1 MIEKLRR
8 KMIILVISGLFLVIV
23 AFVGVINGLNW
34 HSIRTQSDAVLDM
47 LIENQ
52 GNRPQVPWR
61 EHMEETDA
69 RAEETAEISGEETP
83 GPDAYKPGEKP
94 DWKPDAENGM
104 GGPPDMP
111 EFRGE
116 RPGQLAS
123 SREALA
129 GLSNSYTV
137 HLNADQTVSSWSS
150 DRQDLYTDDQVQA
163 MVDAV
168 LASGRQ
174 SGRVGTQFFRLST
187 DAEESLLVVLDARL
201 ELRSAQELLRTTL
214 LAGLGVW
221 LLLSVGA
228 AVLIRRMFI
237 PVQQA
242 NDRQRQFVWDASHEL
257 KTPLAVISANAE
269 VLARQIG
276 RNEWL
281 GYIQSEVERTNGLVQ
296 SLLTLARTDRNRE
309 QVTMEDVD
317 LSQAVLSVALP
328 FESTLFESGKSLET
342 DVDDGVHVHGNAEM
356 LRQLAVIFLSNA
368 TKYSGDGGMVRI
380 SLHARG
386 KGAVLSVFNTG
397 SRISDEDR
405 DKIFDRFYRVEKSR
419 SQEVEGYGLGLA
431 IARNILE
438 IHRGRVQVESD
449 ERGTSFTVTL
459 P

>member
-1 MIEKLRR
+1 M
-8 KMIILVISGLFLVIV
+8 
-23 AFVGVINGLNW
+23 
-34 HSIRTQSDAVLDM
+34 
-47 LIENQ
+47 
-52 GNRPQVPWR
+52 
-61 EHMEETDA
+61 
-69 RAEETAEISGEETP
+69 
-83 GPDAYKPGEKP
+83 
-94 DWKPDAENGM
+94 
-104 GGPPDMP
+104 
-111 EFRGE
+111 
-116 RPGQLAS
+116 
-123 SREALA
+123 
-129 GLSNSYTV
+129 
-137 HLNADQTVSSWSS
+137 
-150 DRQDLYTDDQVQA
+150 
-163 MVDAV
+163 
-168 LASGRQ
+168 
-174 SGRVGTQFFRLST
+174 
-187 DAEESLLVVLDARL
+187 
-201 ELRSAQELLRTTL
+201 
-214 LAGLGVW
+214 
-221 LLLSVGA
+221 
-228 AVLIRRMFI
+228 
-237 PVQQA
+237 
-242 NDRQRQFVWDASHEL
+242 
-257 KTPLAVISANAE
+257 
-269 VLARQIG
+269 
-276 RNEWL
+276 
-281 GYIQSEVERTNGLVQ
+281 ERTNGLVQ